1 MEADQLRGLNLEQQR
16 ALRHA
21 ERTKEE
27 LQVSEKVL
35 REEVKKM
42 KELLEKEK
50 SALTTMQ
57 VRMIFLKQIKSVDKT
72 IIVFDDFVSRLS
84 SSVSHS

>member
-72 IIVFDDFVSRLS
+72 IIDFDDFVSRLS
-84 SSVSHS
+84 SSVWNS

>member
-72 IIVFDDFVSRLS
+72 ITVFDDFVSRLS
-84 SSVSHS
+84 SSVWHS